1 MSVVGRVVVYGPRD
15 APFTKKILGALALK
29 GVPYELRQ
37 PSGPEDYRRWS
48 PETGL
53 LPAADIEGE
62 RVADSGRILDALD
75 RRFPD
80 PPLLAEDSVAAT
92 AQRRLERWVEETFF
106 YYWQRW
112 LRERVERQAQLE
124 GRARAEAE
132 AAASP
137 LQRTLA
143 RLGLSAREIA
153 TSRSDVAMGQ
163 EFETRLDD
171 LVNFLGGRPF
181 FYAERIGRADLA
193 VHGFLTSEPVR
204 TVRSVSAAVSARR
217 SLVEHVARVEAAVAP
232 KAAVSVG
239 R

>member
-1 MSVVGRVVVYGPRD
+1 MSAVGRVVVYGPRD
-15 APFTKKILGALALK
+15 APFTKKVLGALALK
-29 GVPYELRQ
+29 GVDHELRQ
-37 PSGPEDYRRWS
+37 PGGPEDYRRWS

-75 RRFPD
+75 RCFPD
-80 PPLLAEDSVAAT
+80 PPLLAEDSVAAA

-124 GRARAEAE
+124 GRSEAE
-132 AAASP
+132 AGASA

-171 LVNFLGGRPF
+171 LVNFLGGRPY
-181 FYAERIGRADLA
+181 FYGERIGRADLA
-193 VHGFLTSEPVR
+193 VHSFLTSDPVR
-204 TVRSVSAAVSARR
+204 TLRSVSAAVSGRR
-217 SLVEHVARVEAAVAP
+217 PLVDHVARVEAAVAP
-232 KAAVSVG
+232 KAAVPVG